1 MFIDL
6 ALWLSATSLIG
17 LFGLPLIN
25 KVYSKDVNF
34 LNYSLSFP
42 FFLITNGLISWLIFL
57 ILKNYLISNLV
68 SVLILILISL
78 AEIYKKRS
86 TYRENYQ
93 LFIYGTLVVAFFQL
107 IYLLYRSFNPDLIGT
122 EKMMDFMMLSS
133 VYNSYGGEVKDLWF
147 SGSLNPYYYFG
158 YWMYA
163 SILKLST
170 VSLYSGYNFIL
181 SMTFSLTV
189 IISASVSYNFINDK
203 VPNLRKYLY
212 SAFAPLFII
221 FVSNIYIFFEIIS
234 RLFNLKN
241 ILNSILNIDG
251 FMNSTGF
258 FNGSSWRSTRVI
270 NFFEDNIPKDY
281 TISEYP
287 SFTFLLGDLHPHLI
301 SIPFVL
307 LTIFLILNILIKY
320 DLNLPKIHYFL
331 VGFLIPINGFINIW
345 DIPFLILLV
354 SVLFLMISKQY
365 NLKITEFISLLLYV
379 IIGFLSSILILNNF
393 YFVSLSSQSKIPFI
407 NVFPFATG
415 IHHFII
421 VMGPLLFLLF
431 IYIKNSI
438 NISYKVLFINIIGVT
453 VLIFILNFLRY
464 FILGFESFNLLN
476 FLLNFPL
483 LLSLFTILIISF
495 YLVKSKSESIIV
507 LIIIS
512 CTLILIS
519 VENLR
524 IIDLFD
530 NRMNTIFK
538 TYFQIWLLF
547 SLIVPVL
554 MIKLRIF
561 QNSKNISYKVIFISL
576 FIISFVQFSSNI
588 YYSTDKFQFK
598 RTFNSIEFIENYYEG
613 SLDVINWISNNTK
626 KEDIIFYEV
635 GNDYEVSSFF
645 SSFTGRSTPIGWPG
659 HQKQWGRDAFEINSR
674 VNDLANYKDN
684 LEVLKKYNINYL
696 IAKDTNFNEDKNI
709 ILVYKNKKFSI
720 YQINE

>member
-1 MFIDL
+1 MFLDL

-17 LFGLPLIN
+17 IFGLPLIN
-25 KVYSKDVNF
+25 KVYSKDINF
-34 LNYSLSFP
+34 LNYSLSIP
-42 FFLITNGLISWLIFL
+42 FFLIINGLMSWLIFF

-68 SVLILILISL
+68 SVIILILVSI
-78 AEIYKKRS
+78 AEIYKKRII
-86 TYRENYQ
+86 YRQNYQ
-93 LFIYGTLVVAFFQL
+93 LFIYGALIVSFFQIL
-107 IYLLYRSFNPDLIGT
+107 YLFYRSFNPDLVGT

-147 SGSLNPYYYFG
+147 SGSPNPYYYFG
-158 YWMYA
+158 YWMYS

-189 IISASVSYNFINDK
+189 IISASVSGSFINVK
-203 VPNLRKYLY
+203 VPKFRKYLY
-212 SAFAPLFII
+212 SAFAPLFIL
-221 FVSNIYIFFEIIS
+221 FVSNFYIFFEIIS

-241 ILNSILNIDG
+241 IFNIILNIDG
-251 FMNSTGF
+251 FINSTGF

-270 NFFEDNIPKDY
+270 NFFDDNIPKDY
-281 TISEYP
+281 TITEYP

-307 LTIFLILNILIKY
+307 LTIFLILNILIKF
-320 DLNLPKIHYFL
+320 DLNIPKFHYFL

-345 DIPFLILLV
+345 DIPFLIALV
-354 SVLFLMISKQY
+354 SVLFLMFYKQY
-365 NLKITEFISLLLYV
+365 SLKFTDVITLLTYV

-393 YFVSLSSQSKIPFI
+393 YFVSLSSQSKIPII

-421 VMGPLLFLLF
+421 VMGPLLFLIF

-438 NISYKVLFINIIGVT
+438 NINNKVLFINIIGAA
-453 VLIFILNFLRY
+453 VLILLLNFLRF
-464 FILGFESFNLLN
+464 FILGFQNFNFLN
-476 FLLNFPL
+476 FILNFPL
-483 LLSLFTILIISF
+483 LLILFTVLIISF
-495 YLVKSKSESIIV
+495 YLVKSKSESQIV
-507 LIIIS
+507 FIIIS
-512 CTLILIS
+512 CTLMLIS
-519 VENLR
+519 AENFR

-547 SLIVPVL
+547 SLIVPAL

-561 QNSKNISYKVIFISL
+561 QNSKNKIYKVFFIFL
-576 FIISFVQFSSNI
+576 FILSFVQFSSNM
-588 YYSTDKFQFK
+588 YYATDKFQFK
-598 RTFNSIEFIENYYEG
+598 KTFNSIEFIENYYDG
-613 SLDVINWISNNTK
+613 SLDIINWISNNTK
-626 KEDIIFYEV
+626 NEDIIFYEV

-659 HQKQWGRDAFEINSR
+659 HQKQWGRDPVEINSR
-674 VNDLANYKDN
+674 VNDLSNYKDN
-684 LEVLKKYNINYL
+684 LNILKKYNVNYL
-696 IAKDTNFNEDKNI
+696 ITKDTDLNEDKNI
-709 ILVYKNKKFSI
+709 ILVYKNNNFSI
-720 YQINE
+720 YRINE

>member
-1 MFIDL
+1 M
-6 ALWLSATSLIG
+6 
-17 LFGLPLIN
+17 
-25 KVYSKDVNF
+25 
-34 LNYSLSFP
+34 
-42 FFLITNGLISWLIFL
+42 
-57 ILKNYLISNLV
+57 
-68 SVLILILISL
+68 
-78 AEIYKKRS
+78 
-86 TYRENYQ
+86 
-93 LFIYGTLVVAFFQL
+93 
-107 IYLLYRSFNPDLIGT
+107 
-122 EKMMDFMMLSS
+122 
-133 VYNSYGGEVKDLWF
+133 
-147 SGSLNPYYYFG
+147 
-158 YWMYA
+158 
-163 SILKLST
+163 
-170 VSLYSGYNFIL
+170 
-181 SMTFSLTV
+181 
-189 IISASVSYNFINDK
+189 
-203 VPNLRKYLY
+203 
-212 SAFAPLFII
+212 
-221 FVSNIYIFFEIIS
+221 
-234 RLFNLKN
+234 
-241 ILNSILNIDG
+241 
-251 FMNSTGF
+251 
-258 FNGSSWRSTRVI
+258 
-270 NFFEDNIPKDY
+270 
-281 TISEYP
+281 
-287 SFTFLLGDLHPHLI
+287 
-301 SIPFVL
+301 
-307 LTIFLILNILIKY
+307 NILIKY

-365 NLKITEFISLLLYV
+365 NLKITEFIRLLLYV

-538 TYFQIWLLF
+538 SYFQIWLLF
-547 SLIVPVL
+547 SLIVPAL

-561 QNSKNISYKVIFISL
+561 QNSKKYKLQSYFY
-576 FIISFVQFSSNI
+576 FII
-588 YYSTDKFQFK
+588 YY
-598 RTFNSIEFIENYYEG
+598 
-613 SLDVINWISNNTK
+613 
-626 KEDIIFYEV
+626 
-635 GNDYEVSSFF
+635 
-645 SSFTGRSTPIGWPG
+645 
-659 HQKQWGRDAFEINSR
+659 
-674 VNDLANYKDN
+674 
-684 LEVLKKYNINYL
+684 
-696 IAKDTNFNEDKNI
+696 
-709 ILVYKNKKFSI
+709 
-720 YQINE
+720 

>member
-6 ALWLSATSLIG
+6 TLWLSATSLIG

-78 AEIYKKRS
+78 AEIYKKRA

-93 LFIYGTLVVAFFQL
+93 LFIYGSLVVAFFQL
-107 IYLLYRSFNPDLIGT
+107 IYLFYRSFNPDLIGT

-189 IISASVSYNFINDK
+189 IISASVSYNFINVK

-212 SAFAPLFII
+212 SAFAPLFIL
-221 FVSNIYIFFEIIS
+221 FVSNIYILFEIIS

-365 NLKITEFISLLLYV
+365 NLKITEFLSLLLYV

-393 YFVSLSSQSKIPFI
+393 
-407 NVFPFATG
+407 
-415 IHHFII
+415 
-421 VMGPLLFLLF
+421 
-431 IYIKNSI
+431 
-438 NISYKVLFINIIGVT
+438 
-453 VLIFILNFLRY
+453 
-464 FILGFESFNLLN
+464 
-476 FLLNFPL
+476 
-483 LLSLFTILIISF
+483 
-495 YLVKSKSESIIV
+495 
-507 LIIIS
+507 
-512 CTLILIS
+512 
-519 VENLR
+519 
-524 IIDLFD
+524 
-530 NRMNTIFK
+530 
-538 TYFQIWLLF
+538 
-547 SLIVPVL
+547 
-554 MIKLRIF
+554 
-561 QNSKNISYKVIFISL
+561 
-576 FIISFVQFSSNI
+576 
-588 YYSTDKFQFK
+588 
-598 RTFNSIEFIENYYEG
+598 
-613 SLDVINWISNNTK
+613 
-626 KEDIIFYEV
+626 
-635 GNDYEVSSFF
+635 
-645 SSFTGRSTPIGWPG
+645 
-659 HQKQWGRDAFEINSR
+659 
-674 VNDLANYKDN
+674 
-684 LEVLKKYNINYL
+684 
-696 IAKDTNFNEDKNI
+696 
-709 ILVYKNKKFSI
+709 
-720 YQINE
+720 

>member
-93 LFIYGTLVVAFFQL
+93 LFIYGSLVVAFFQL
-107 IYLLYRSFNPDLIGT
+107 IYLFYRSFNPDLIGT

-189 IISASVSYNFINDK
+189 IISASVSYNFINVK

-212 SAFAPLFII
+212 SAFAPLFIL
-221 FVSNIYIFFEIIS
+221 FVSNIYILFEIIS

-453 VLIFILNFLRY
+453 VLIFILNFLRF

-645 SSFTGRSTPIGWPG
+645 L
-659 HQKQWGRDAFEINSR
+659 HLLE
-674 VNDLANYKDN
+674 DLLQLVGQDTKNNGAGM
-684 LEVLKKYNINYL
+684 LLK
-696 IAKDTNFNEDKNI
+696 
-709 ILVYKNKKFSI
+709 
-720 YQINE
+720 